1 MEISMST
8 FFSLFQEGLF
18 FSTFPNKTVALTVCV
33 ISVLGCIIIPYLLGS
48 INSAIVVSKLFFN
61 EDVRTHGSGNAGT
74 TNVMRTY
81 GKKAALFT
89 LLGDILKTVI
99 AVLIGGLFMG
109 LYYGKYAFSVGLG
122 GYIAGFFCI
131 VGHIWPIYYRFRG
144 GKGVLCLATVVGMLS
159 PIVLLPLLLIF
170 ILLVAFARYI
180 SLGSVIS
187 ALIYPLFLNRI
198 ALFFGHPINGLC
210 LLLGILEALLIVFCH
225 RSNIKRI
232 MAGEENK
239 FSFKSKR

>member
-1 MEISMST
+1 MNA

-18 FSTFPNKTVALTVCV
+18 FSTFPNKTVALTVCIV
-33 ISVLGCIIIPYLLGS
+33 SVLGCIIVPYLLGS
-48 INSAIVVSKLFFN
+48 INSALVVSKLLFN

-99 AVLIGGLFMG
+99 AVLVGGLFMG

-180 SLGSVIS
+180 SLGSVIT
-187 ALIYPLFLNRI
+187 ALIYPLLLNRL

-210 LLLGILEALLIVFCH
+210 LLLAIFEALLIIFCH
-225 RSNIKRI
+225 RTNIKRI
-232 MAGEENK
+232 MNGEENK
-239 FSFKSKR
+239 FSFKSKH

>member
-1 MEISMST
+1 MNA

-18 FSTFPNKTVALTVCV
+18 LKFAAAEHSVASV
-33 ISVLGCIIIPYLLGS
+33 IVVGILCTLGAIVFPYLLGS
-48 INSAIVVSKLFFN
+48 INSAMVVSKLFFN

-99 AVLIGGLFMG
+99 AVLVGGLFMG
-109 LYYGKYAFSVGLG
+109 LQYGKYAFSIWIG

-170 ILLVAFARYI
+170 IILVAFARYV
-180 SLGSVIS
+180 SLGSVIT
-187 ALIYPLFLNRI
+187 ALIYPLVLNRI
-198 ALFFGHPINGLC
+198 ALFFGAPVNGIC
-210 LLLGILEALLIVFCH
+210 LLLAIFEALLIIFCH
-225 RSNIKRI
+225 RTNIKRI
-232 MAGEENK
+232 MNGEENK
-239 FSFKSKR
+239 FSFKSKH